1 MFQRISDTETFNA
14 ALGFGTCLE
23 ENVETIGAKGGFWIE
38 KITVRQ
44 AAVDSLHNTWTKWVE
59 TRFLVRDMAT
69 NELQISG
76 SLDRCFAHIDAK
88 LLAR

>member
-23 ENVETIGAKGGFWIE
+23 ENVETIGAKGGFWIQ

-44 AAVDSLHNTWTKWVE
+44 AAVDSLHNTWTKRVE
-59 TRFLVRDMAT
+59 TRFVLRDMAT